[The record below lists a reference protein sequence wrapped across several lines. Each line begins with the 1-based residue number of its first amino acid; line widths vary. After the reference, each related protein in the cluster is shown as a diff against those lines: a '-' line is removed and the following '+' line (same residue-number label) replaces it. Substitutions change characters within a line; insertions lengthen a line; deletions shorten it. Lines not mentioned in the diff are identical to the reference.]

1 LERFKTSR
9 NGNKVENIEKLIRV
23 TCSWAGF
30 LTFSAHPASSPTT
43 RPSRHLH
50 FRAHCPWAPPSG
62 LSNSDST
69 TRTDSSFHWHR
80 GPACRVLPQPHRNK
94 LRMIRAAVVQRTPV
108 IHSWSNFRST
118 TILATIRTESPWES
132 RAIRRQS
139 PQHRAVS
146 ASPRISPSYPAT
158 TWPRPHLKWLAP
170 GSSPLL
176 PASNSAVPVGFG
188 CEIGSRVQCAY
199 AVAVR
204 HCRSSIA
211 ATPPNHTL
219 PSIRLEKELW
229 ESAIDRGCTSIA
241 HRSSGSKRGAG
252 ISHRRGL
259 PLRHPPRVVDQG
271 LSALSMVLICPI

>member
-1 LERFKTSR
+1 M
-9 NGNKVENIEKLIRV
+9 
-23 TCSWAGF
+23 
-30 LTFSAHPASSPTT
+30 
-43 RPSRHLH
+43 
-50 FRAHCPWAPPSG
+50 
-62 LSNSDST
+62 
-69 TRTDSSFHWHR
+69 
-80 GPACRVLPQPHRNK
+80 
-94 LRMIRAAVVQRTPV
+94 LRQKRAAVVQRTPV

-118 TILATIRTESPWES
+118 AILATIRTESPWES

-139 PQHRAVS
+139 LQHHAVS

-188 CEIGSRVQCAY
+188 CEIGSRLQCAY
-199 AVAVR
+199 AVAMR
-204 HCRSSIA
+204 HCRSSTA

-219 PSIRLEKELW
+219 LSIRPGKDLW
-229 ESAIDRGCTSIA
+229 VSAIDRRCTYIA
-241 HRSSGSKRGAG
+241 HRSSGSKHGAG

-259 PLRHPPRVVDQG
+259 PLRRPPRAVDRG